1 MSDPDTLN
9 NDKEASRLAYIR
21 ACLESATPPLPKF
34 DTSHRIAAVAVVIRP
49 IGNSTDILFIKRATV
64 EGDPWSGQMAFPGGH
79 MDPADASPQMAAI
92 RETEEET
99 GVHLSMDLCLGRLAH
114 QSPANRPR
122 RQPMVVVP
130 FVFGL
135 PHDPRV
141 NINHEVEEVVW
152 GNMSEMMDGTLLAT
166 KTLEFAGS
174 SAEFEGYLLGDGK
187 FVWGL
192 TYRTLQTLFR
202 ALNTC
207 YVESH

>member
-1 MSDPDTLN
+1 MDNLDSIN
-9 NDKEASRLAYIR
+9 NDKEAQRFEYIR
-21 ACLESATPPLPKF
+21 TRLDSASPPLPAF
-34 DTSHRIAAVAVVIRP
+34 DANHRIAAVAIVIRS
-49 IGNSTDILFIKRATV
+49 IGESTDILFIKRATV

-79 MDPADASPQMAAI
+79 MDPGDASPQMAAI

-99 GVHLSMDLCLGRLAH
+99 GVHLSMDLYLGRLSH

-135 PHDPRV
+135 RYDPKIT
-141 NINHEVEEVVW
+141 INHEVEEVVW
-152 GNMSEMMDGTLLAT
+152 GNMSEMMNGSLLASET
-166 KTLEFAGS
+166 FEFGRS
-174 SAEFEGYLLGDGK
+174 SSEFEGYLLGDGK

-202 ALNTC
+202 TVDALF
-207 YVESH
+207 EER